1 MIPMGG
7 ERDRHNRPTAPL
19 ELGAL
24 AKLADAVKP
33 ADTELSFEE
42 LEETTERPPT
52 PPPPRSLLGR
62 AQTMHDPLTTSL
74 LAEVARRSQTSEF
87 DAEDVERAREEPVR
101 KQTPTTAKHAIRRR

>member
-1 MIPMGG
+1 MGG

-24 AKLADAVKP
+24 AKLADAAKP

-42 LEETTERPPT
+42 LEETADPPAEEPARP
-52 PPPPRSLLGR
+52 LMGR

-87 DAEDVERAREEPVR
+87 DAEDVAKASEPPR